1 MLFFQRVY
9 FLGIV
14 IGYIMDKNIE
24 NIISNFFRNNIS
36 EKELELLLNFI
47 LEDKNYK
54 LFNEYVQ
61 INFLSNFHMNQ
72 LNKASLIN
80 DLESRIKK
88 AKKEDSFRLFRK
100 NFLRV
105 AAVLIGIIGLAYYSN
120 HEEILIESKNIILT
134 TSDGEKVVLDS
145 KQNKRGESGIN
156 LEKLEGLVKTDAK
169 ALVYNKDIAQQS
181 LIKNTIKVPYGKKFK
196 LILSDGTIVHLN
208 SGSSFIFPVSF
219 IEGVD
224 REVYVSGEA
233 FFDVYSD
240 SLNSFKVHS
249 TGSTVEVYGTK
260 FNFKNYEEDNFSEII
275 LTEGSLGV
283 KNTLDNSKVVV
294 IKPGDKATINYSQ
307 GKIEL
312 SKVNTVLYTSWV
324 NGRIIFR
331 NENINNMITKLERIY
346 DVIIINNNVELNK
359 MFINAT
365 FLTEN
370 ESIDDVLEYLVKIYN
385 LDYQIM
391 NNKIIIN

>member
-1 MLFFQRVY
+1 MS
-9 FLGIV
+9 
-14 IGYIMDKNIE
+14 KNIE
-24 NIISNFFRNNIS
+24 NIISKFFRNSIS
-36 EKELELLLNFI
+36 NEELELLLDFI
-47 LEDKNYK
+47 LKDENYN
-54 LFNEYVQ
+54 LFNEYVK
-61 INFLSNFHMNQ
+61 INYLSNLSMNQ
-72 LNKASLIN
+72 SDKTSLIN
-80 DLESRIKK
+80 EIESRIKK
-88 AKKEDSFRLFRK
+88 SKKQASLKLLTK
-100 NFLRV
+100 NLIRV
-105 AAVLIGIIGLAYYSN
+105 AAVFVGIIGVTYFLNY
-120 HEEILIESKNIILT
+120 ERIPIESKNVVLT
-134 TSDGEKVVLDS
+134 TSSGEIIILDS
-145 KQNKRGESGIN
+145 ESNKTDKSKVPI
-156 LEKLEGLVKTDAK
+156 EKLEGLVNSETN
-169 ALVYNKDIAQQS
+169 ALVYEKDVNLKT
-181 LIKNTIKVPYGKKFK
+181 LIKNTIKVPYGKRFK
-196 LILSDGTIVHLN
+196 LTLSDGTIVHLN
-208 SGSSFIFPVSF
+208 SGSLFTYPVSF
-219 IEGVD
+219 IQGID

-249 TGSTVEVYGTK
+249 TGSTAEVYGTK

-275 LTEGSLGV
+275 LTEGSLGI

-294 IKPGDKATINYSQ
+294 IKPGDKARVNYSQ

-365 FLTEN
+365 FLTET
-370 ESIDDVLEYLVKIYN
+370 ESIDEVLEYLVKIYN
-385 LDYQIM
+385 IDYQIM

>member
-1 MLFFQRVY
+1 MS
-9 FLGIV
+9 
-14 IGYIMDKNIE
+14 KNIE
-24 NIISNFFRNNIS
+24 NIISKFFRNSIS
-36 EKELELLLNFI
+36 NEELELLLDFI
-47 LEDKNYK
+47 LKDENYN
-54 LFNEYVQ
+54 LFNEYVK
-61 INFLSNFHMNQ
+61 INYLSNLSMNQ
-72 LNKASLIN
+72 SDKTSLIN
-80 DLESRIKK
+80 EIESRIKK
-88 AKKEDSFRLFRK
+88 SKKQASLKLLTK
-100 NFLRV
+100 NLIRV
-105 AAVLIGIIGLAYYSN
+105 AAVFVGIIGVAYFLNY
-120 HEEILIESKNIILT
+120 ERIPIESKNVVLT
-134 TSDGEKVVLDS
+134 TSSGEIIILDS
-145 KQNKRGESGIN
+145 ESNKTDKSKVPI
-156 LEKLEGLVKTDAK
+156 EKLEGLVNSETN
-169 ALVYNKDIAQQS
+169 ALVYEKDVNLKT
-181 LIKNTIKVPYGKKFK
+181 LIKNTIKVPYGKRFK
-196 LILSDGTIVHLN
+196 LTLSDGTIVHLN
-208 SGSSFIFPVSF
+208 SGSLFTYPVSF
-219 IEGVD
+219 IQGMD

-249 TGSTVEVYGTK
+249 TGSTAEVYGTK

-275 LTEGSLGV
+275 LTEGSLGI

-294 IKPGDKATINYSQ
+294 IKPGDKARVNYSQ

-365 FLTEN
+365 FLTET
-370 ESIDDVLEYLVKIYN
+370 ESIDEVLEYLVKIYN
-385 LDYQIM
+385 IDYQIM

>member
-1 MLFFQRVY
+1 MSR
-9 FLGIV
+9 
-14 IGYIMDKNIE
+14 NIE
-24 NIISNFFRNNIS
+24 NIISKFFRNSIS
-36 EKELELLLNFI
+36 NEELEMLLEFI
-47 LEDKNYK
+47 LKDENYN
-54 LFNEYVQ
+54 LFNEYVK
-61 INFLSNFHMNQ
+61 INYLSNLSMNQ
-72 LNKASLIN
+72 SDKTSLIKEI
-80 DLESRIKK
+80 ESRIKK
-88 AKKEDSFRLFRK
+88 SKKQASIKLLTK
-100 NFLRV
+100 NLIRI
-105 AAVLIGIIGLAYYSN
+105 AAIFIGIIGVAYFFNY
-120 HEEILIESKNIILT
+120 ERIPIESKNVVLT
-134 TSDGEKVVLDS
+134 TSSGEKIILDS
-145 KQNKRGESGIN
+145 ESNKTDKSKVPT
-156 LEKLEGLVKTDAK
+156 EKLEGLVNSETN
-169 ALVYNKDIAQQS
+169 ALVYEKDVNLKT
-181 LIKNTIKVPYGKKFK
+181 LIKNTIKVPYGKRFK
-196 LILSDGTIVHLN
+196 LTLSDGTIVHLN
-208 SGSSFIFPVSF
+208 SGSLFTYPVSF
-219 IEGVD
+219 IQGTD

-249 TGSTVEVYGTK
+249 TGSSAEVYGTK

-275 LTEGSLGV
+275 LTEGSLGI

-294 IKPGDKATINYSQ
+294 IKPGDKARVNYSQ

-359 MFINAT
+359 MYINAT

-385 LDYQIM
+385 IDYQIM

>member
-1 MLFFQRVY
+1 
-9 FLGIV
+9 
-14 IGYIMDKNIE
+14 MDKNIE
-24 NIISNFFRNNIS
+24 NIISSFFRKNVS
-36 EKELELLLNFI
+36 EEELESLLNFI
-47 LEDKNYK
+47 LEDKNYE

-61 INFLSNFHMNQ
+61 INFLSNLQMNQ
-72 LNKASLIN
+72 LDKASLIN

-120 HEEILIESKNIILT
+120 YEEILIESKNIILT

-145 KQNKRGESGIN
+145 KQNRRGESGIK
-156 LEKLEGLVKTDAK
+156 LEKLEGLVNSEINS
-169 ALVYNKDIAQQS
+169 LVYEMDVNLKE
-181 LIKNTIKVPYGKKFK
+181 LVKNTIKVPYGKRFK
-196 LILSDGTIVHLN
+196 LTLSDGTIVHLN
-208 SGSSFIFPVSF
+208 SGSLFTYPVSF
-219 IEGVD
+219 IQGMD

-249 TGSTVEVYGTK
+249 TGSTAEVYGTK

-275 LTEGSLGV
+275 LTEGSLGI
-283 KNTLDNSKVVV
+283 KNTIDNSEVVV
-294 IKPGDKATINYSQ
+294 IKPGDKARVNYSQ

-359 MFINAT
+359 MYINAT
-365 FLTEN
+365 FLTKN

-385 LDYQIM
+385 IDYQIM

>member
-1 MLFFQRVY
+1 MSR
-9 FLGIV
+9 
-14 IGYIMDKNIE
+14 NIE
-24 NIISNFFRNNIS
+24 NIISKFFRNSIS
-36 EKELELLLNFI
+36 NEELEMLLEFI
-47 LEDKNYK
+47 LKDENYN
-54 LFNEYVQ
+54 LFNEYVK
-61 INFLSNFHMNQ
+61 INYLSNLSMNQ
-72 LNKASLIN
+72 SDKTSLIKEI
-80 DLESRIKK
+80 ESRIKK
-88 AKKEDSFRLFRK
+88 SKKQASIKLLTK
-100 NFLRV
+100 NLIRI
-105 AAVLIGIIGLAYYSN
+105 AAIFIGIIGVAYFFNY
-120 HEEILIESKNIILT
+120 ERIPIESKNVVLT
-134 TSDGEKVVLDS
+134 TSSGEKIILDS
-145 KQNKRGESGIN
+145 ESNKTDKSKVPT
-156 LEKLEGLVKTDAK
+156 EKLEGLVNSETN
-169 ALVYNKDIAQQS
+169 ALVYEKDANLKT
-181 LIKNTIKVPYGKKFK
+181 LIKNTIKVPYGKRFK
-196 LILSDGTIVHLN
+196 LTLSDGTIVHLN
-208 SGSSFIFPVSF
+208 SGSLFTYPVSF
-219 IEGVD
+219 IQGTD

-249 TGSTVEVYGTK
+249 TGSSAEVYGTK

-275 LTEGSLGV
+275 LTEGSLGI

-294 IKPGDKATINYSQ
+294 IKPGDKARVNYSQ

-359 MFINAT
+359 MYINAT

-385 LDYQIM
+385 IDYQIM